1 MIKVNNISNGFIRPL
16 KHSPIKEIE
25 TTGVKAI
32 EEQLSP
38 TNIGV
43 LQAYQGIRTST
54 HRSFEE
60 FEATFNKKLEE
71 FKDIIPKP
79 LYIKIQEAS
88 KKHNYSLQKV
98 LSDYYS
104 GLNDCKSL
112 ADVKKR
118 YPDIQ
123 LPDLNFEK
131 EISEEIKYATP
142 KQVCEKLH
150 TLKTREE
157 KIQYLQ
163 DYYKKIT
170 AKNFEAW
177 DIYPEQYNKIQKET
191 INEIIDTNYVG
202 RNFSQS
208 PRLFN
213 SKMPMK
219 YLFMTFPDRESAY
232 IDLLKEVFVNGKSLN
247 SASITTPNG
256 KIISSKVIRRDGIF
270 PTLDNYFKVFIQKN
284 EKSAEQFNKAANFKN
299 KDFRTPILEQS
310 LKSSELISDL
320 EKATDTDSS
329 WPQIKSIW
337 KKVHNSNNSSITSDD
352 LVDAFLIPYF
362 RKNKPISGS
371 NPLEKYR
378 ESERLNKTQINILNK
393 LYKRCQK
400 YDIEKF
406 RTPSYLKFKS
416 QFDIEN
422 MKKSIELIEKRYMTR
437 FVNNFWSTDARK
449 NKIINKISEITDL
462 DKTNIK
468 LSDTILDEI
477 IDIAFA

>member
-1 MIKVNNISNGFIRPL
+1 MIKVNNISNGFFHPL

-25 TTGVKAI
+25 TTGVKAT
-32 EEQLSP
+32 EKQLSP

-54 HRSFEE
+54 HRNFEE

-104 GLNDCKSL
+104 GLNNCKSL
-112 ADVKKR
+112 ADVKKL
-118 YPDIQ
+118 YPEMQ

-131 EISEEIKYATP
+131 EISEEIKYVTSKP
-142 KQVCEKLH
+142 VCEKLH
-150 TLKTREE
+150 SLKTREE

-163 DYYKKIT
+163 DYYNKIT
-170 AKNFEAW
+170 AKNLKTW
-177 DIYPEQYNKIQKET
+177 DIYPEQYNKIQKAT

-232 IDLLKEVFVNGKSLN
+232 IDLLKEVFINGKDLH
-247 SASITTPNG
+247 SASITAPNG
-256 KIISSKVIRRDGIF
+256 KIINTGIMRREGIF
-270 PTLDNYFKVFIQKN
+270 PALDKYFKAFMQKN
-284 EKSAEQFNKAANFKN
+284 EKSAEQFNKAAKLKN

-310 LKSSELISDL
+310 LKSSGLISDL
-320 EKATDTDSS
+320 EEVTGTNSS
-329 WPQIKSIW
+329 WTQIRAIW
-337 KKVHNSNNSSITSDD
+337 EKVHNPSNSSTTSDD

-371 NPLEKYR
+371 NPLEKY
-378 ESERLNKTQINILNK
+378 SKPKRLNKNQISILNK

-416 QFDIEN
+416 QFDVEN
-422 MKKSIELIEKRYMTR
+422 MKKSIELIEKRYMTG
-437 FVNNFWSTDARK
+437 FVKDFWNTDDRK
-449 NKIINKISEITDL
+449 DKIITKISAITDI
-462 DKTNIK
+462 DKSNIK
-468 LSDTILDEI
+468 LSDTILNEI
-477 IDIAFA
+477 LDIAFA